1 MSTIKRLQRL
11 TGDVKPD
18 RMKPARNEVIGELR
32 RRVETVMTR
41 RSVTIPKPPAFFYN
55 DYFSLTSLIRG
66 EEVENDHG
74 KFFLAHD
81 LIHGSYCH
89 GFRQLR
95 EISDLN
101 MQALSLLANDP
112 HIIHYDY
119 TDGLFLDTETTG
131 LAGGTGTLPFLIGLG
146 WFEGESFIIRQLFV
160 RDFKEERAALSFL
173 LHLLKTKRFLV
184 TYNGKAFDIGLLST
198 RLIMNRLHD
207 QLSVLPNL
215 DLLHPSR
222 RLLCHRTDNSRLG
235 TLEEA
240 ILGLKREGDLPGYE
254 IPQRYFNWLK
264 SRDARFM
271 VSVFEHNRL
280 DIISMVVLTIH
291 LTKTLNGHHHDKY
304 IDPYDLIAASRL
316 LIDRGN
322 ISGALKILESFVES
336 DDKNIAHESRKLLS
350 LIYKRADHWDM
361 AVKLWNRMIADD
373 PADFFTTEELSK
385 WYEHKKRNF
394 EKAHLL
400 VNQALCQAQNM
411 TTLERESLNHR
422 LKRLRIKLR
431 I

>member
-1 MSTIKRLQRL
+1 MSTIKRLRRL

-18 RMKPARNEVIGELR
+18 EIKPARGEVIGELR
-32 RRVETVMTR
+32 RRVEAVMAR
-41 RSVTIPKPPAFFYN
+41 RSIAVSKSPAFFYN
-55 DYFSLTSLIRG
+55 DHFSLKSLIQG

-74 KFFLAHD
+74 KFFIAHD
-81 LIHGSYCH
+81 LIHGSYRH

-95 EISDLN
+95 EISDLS
-101 MQALSLLANDP
+101 MQALSLLSNDP
-112 HIIHYDY
+112 HIMHYDY

-146 WFEGESFIIRQLFV
+146 WFEGESFTIRQLFV
-160 RDFKEERAALSFL
+160 RDFKEERAALNFL
-173 LHLLKTKRFLV
+173 LHISKTKRFLV

-207 QLSVLPNL
+207 HLSVLPNL

-235 TLEEA
+235 TFEETV
-240 ILGLKREGDLPGYE
+240 LGLKREGDLPGHE

-271 VSVFEHNRL
+271 VDVFEHNRL
-280 DIISMVVLTIH
+280 DIISMVVLTIQ
-291 LTKTLNGHHHDKY
+291 LAETIAGRHHDKY

-322 ISGALKILESFVES
+322 ISGALNILVPFVEC
-336 DDKNIAHESRKLLS
+336 DDRNIAQECRKIMS
-350 LIYKRADHWDM
+350 LIYKRANRWDM
-361 AVKLWNRMIADD
+361 AVKLWNIMIADD
-373 PADFFTTEELSK
+373 PADFFATEELSK
-385 WYEHKKRNF
+385 WYEHKKHNF

-400 VNQALCQAQNM
+400 VNQALCQSQNM
-411 TTLERESLNHR
+411 TALERESLNHR